1 MTIKQGEIVFNL
13 KKKIV
18 EDWSELKHENSSNGK
33 VLAQEFQKLLDQ
45 EQIEMETH
53 RTHLGGF
60 GGFPP
65 PYNRVLN
72 IHTIWGV
79 LGGLPLTWA
88 KPTSNTL
95 RGVWGVSPPI

>member
-18 EDWSELKHENSSNGK
+18 EDWSELKHENSLNGK

-60 GGFPP
+60 GGFSPH
-65 PYNRVLN
+65 
-72 IHTIWGV
+72 II
-79 LGGLPLTWA
+79 
-88 KPTSNTL
+88 
-95 RGVWGVSPPI
+95 VS

>member
-45 EQIEMETH
+45 EQIEMEKLAEQK
-53 RTHLGGF
+53 RID
-60 GGFPP
+60 
-65 PYNRVLN
+65 NRKN
-72 IHTIWGV
+72 KATF
-79 LGGLPLTWA
+79 
-88 KPTSNTL
+88 
-95 RGVWGVSPPI
+95 